1 MCFSPEA
8 SFAGGVIISAI
19 GAATITKIHKRSQ
32 LVFASIPLFFGI
44 QQIAEGF
51 VWLTISDPHLIIIQK
66 ISTYLFLIMA
76 QAIWPAMIPLS
87 VLLMEE
93 KKAKKKILTFLLI
106 PGILL
111 SLYYSFCLVL
121 FSVHPQIEG
130 YHILY
135 KNGFPQALSNPA
147 FIVYLIVTITP
158 LFVSGVKRIWL
169 MGILMTLS
177 CLISAIFFRQYLTSV
192 WCFFA
197 ALISGVTF
205 WILADSKKSNNLNK
219 LKLLISDPDRI

>member
-8 SFAGGVIISAI
+8 SFAGGVIISTI
-19 GAATITKIHKRSQ
+19 GAVTITKVHKSSQ

-51 VWLTISDPHLIIIQK
+51 VWLALQNQDLIIMQK
-66 ISTYLFLIMA
+66 ISTYMFLIMA
-76 QAIWPAMIPLS
+76 LVIWPAMIPLS
-87 VLLMEE
+87 ILQMEE
-93 KKAKKKILTFLLI
+93 KKGKRKILTFLVV
-106 PGILL
+106 PGIVL
-111 SLYYSFCLVL
+111 SFYYSFCLL
-121 FSVHPQIEG
+121 SFSVYPQIDG

-135 KNGFPQALSNPA
+135 KNGFPRALSNPA

-158 LFVSGVKRIWL
+158 LFISSIKKTWL

-177 CLISAIFFRQYLTSV
+177 CLVTAIFFRQFMTSV

-197 ALISGVTF
+197 ALISGVIF
-205 WILADSKKSNNLNK
+205 WILSDSKKSFNLNR
-219 LKLLISDPDRI
+219 LKLLITDPDII